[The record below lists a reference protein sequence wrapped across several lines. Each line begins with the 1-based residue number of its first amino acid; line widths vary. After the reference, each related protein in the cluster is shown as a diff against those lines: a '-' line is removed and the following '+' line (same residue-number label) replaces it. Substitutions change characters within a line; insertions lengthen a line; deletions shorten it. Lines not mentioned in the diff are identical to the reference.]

1 MSGALVQGCMNSR
14 RFNKQRQYLWAGGGV
29 VLLEDGLEERE
40 TRRLLYLAV
49 LWMVGS
55 PHEGT
60 HQSHREMFN
69 TGPERQASACQ
80 GLEGWECRGGQ
91 PEVGSLL
98 QTSWASRPGRLP
110 WLHAS

>member
-14 RFNKQRQYLWAGGGV
+14 RFNKQRWYLWAGGGV

-55 PHEGT
+55 PHEGA
-60 HQSHREMFN
+60 HQSHREMSRTDRSGETSEFLPGSGRMG
-69 TGPERQASACQ
+69 TRRRTAQ
-80 GLEGWECRGGQ
+80 GRESPSNVLGI
-91 PEVGSLL
+91 
-98 QTSWASRPGRLP
+98 
-110 WLHAS
+110 

>member
-29 VLLEDGLEERE
+29 ALLEDGLEERE
-40 TRRLLYLAV
+40 TCRLLYLAV

-60 HQSHREMFN
+60 HQSHREMSN
-69 TGPERQASACQ
+69 TDRSRETS
-80 GLEGWECRGGQ
+80 ECLPGSGRMGMPRRTARGRESPSDVLGI
-91 PEVGSLL
+91 
-98 QTSWASRPGRLP
+98 
-110 WLHAS
+110 